1 MKLRGFRIELAEI
14 ESVLRACPAVRAA
27 AVTVREDT
35 PGIRQ
40 LIGYVVPAAGEAPD
54 ETVLRARLRRQL
66 PDYMIPALIEPVA
79 TLPVLP
85 SGKVDRRLLPPP
97 RPRAEPTSRR
107 SPIAPRT
114 PREQRLA
121 AVWAKLF
128 APAPVSVQDNFFF
141 DLGGHSLL
149 AARMVSELRQEPQW
163 QALSMLDVY
172 RHPTLESLAT
182 AIESAVPVGYLAG
195 SPLMGL
201 YCRLMG
207 ARIGRNVHL
216 DADGFAIYDLLEIG
230 DDASVGVDAIL
241 PPGTVIGD
249 NCRIGCLSLPPPNP
263 ADALREDTAW
273 LGSPALFL
281 PQRQRNTAFTEAQTF
296 QPPLRL
302 RAARAAIEFVRILLP
317 TTDFSEFDLVRIGDD
332 VALNNACT
340 LQTHLFEDRVM
351 KMSTI
356 EIAARA
362 RVGTGTLLLY
372 DTRMEA
378 GSSLGDLSLLMKGE
392 TLPAGTRWEGIP
404 ARVADTN
411 RSTPT

>member
-1 MKLRGFRIELAEI
+1 
-14 ESVLRACPAVRAA
+14 
-27 AVTVREDT
+27 
-35 PGIRQ
+35 
-40 LIGYVVPAAGEAPD
+40 
-54 ETVLRARLRRQL
+54 
-66 PDYMIPALIEPVA
+66 
-79 TLPVLP
+79 
-85 SGKVDRRLLPPP
+85 
-97 RPRAEPTSRR
+97 
-107 SPIAPRT
+107 
-114 PREQRLA
+114 
-121 AVWAKLF
+121 
-128 APAPVSVQDNFFF
+128 VSVQDNFFF